1 MGCERDGDKNKAAAI
16 AAAPGLGM
24 GVNPGLGLYKEM
36 LDLYDTLHFKNSDG
50 SLNLKTVVQYT
61 TETLVKHGL
70 KNTNQV
76 QKCAGIYIYP
86 REYFCPKNIDTGK
99 LEITENTYT
108 IHHFDASWYSNC
120 QKLKH
125 NIKMVLVKMFGVN
138 IVKCLKR
145 FLK

>member
-1 MGCERDGDKNKAAAI
+1 
-16 AAAPGLGM
+16 
-24 GVNPGLGLYKEM
+24 M

-86 REYFCPKNIDTGK
+86 REFFCPKNMDTGV
-99 LEITENTYT
+99 LAITENTYT

>member
-1 MGCERDGDKNKAAAI
+1 
-16 AAAPGLGM
+16 
-24 GVNPGLGLYKEM
+24 M
-36 LDLYDTLHFKNSDG
+36 LDLYDTLDFKNSDG

-108 IHHFDASWYSNC
+108 IHHFDGSWLTPYLRLRH
-120 QKLKH
+120 KLKLF
-125 NIKMVLVKMFGVN
+125 LVKLLGEKTVKILIKLRN
-138 IVKCLKR
+138 I
-145 FLK
+145 